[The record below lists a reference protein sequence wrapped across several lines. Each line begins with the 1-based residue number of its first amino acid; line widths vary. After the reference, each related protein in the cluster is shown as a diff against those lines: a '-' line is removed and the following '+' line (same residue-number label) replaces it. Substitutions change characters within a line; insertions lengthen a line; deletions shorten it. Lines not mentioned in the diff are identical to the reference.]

1 MKQREILHS
10 LLYKS
15 GRDQKKITNK
25 INDEFIIC
33 FVAFLILLM
42 KRKSSKAFIENRWYL
57 FLAFLFL
64 CWFKY
69 FFLVSSSIK
78 YNVGEGGVIYVDY
91 DIVTADYSVVD
102 RNEVDESDNKDE
114 DKNDEEDDTGD
125 KIDDVM
131 EHNNQLVGV
140 LKNTLE
146 MQAFLFDK
154 LFSYLF

>member
-1 MKQREILHS
+1 MFNYNCNSFK
-10 LLYKS
+10 
-15 GRDQKKITNK
+15 
-25 INDEFIIC
+25 
-33 FVAFLILLM
+33 FLQQ
-42 KRKSSKAFIENRWYL
+42 FN
-57 FLAFLFL
+57 FD
-64 CWFKY
+64 
-69 FFLVSSSIK
+69 
-78 YNVGEGGVIYVDY
+78 VGEGGVIYVDY

-114 DKNDEEDDTGD
+114 DENDEEDDTGD